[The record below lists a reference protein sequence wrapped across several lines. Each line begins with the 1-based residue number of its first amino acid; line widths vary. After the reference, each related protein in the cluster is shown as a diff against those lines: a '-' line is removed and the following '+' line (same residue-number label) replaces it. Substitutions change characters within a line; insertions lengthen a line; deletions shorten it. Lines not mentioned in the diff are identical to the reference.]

1 MYTVTFVPPASRCH
15 FGPIRDVS
23 HKALRNV
30 NIHQGT
36 SLRGAPHRSVRS
48 LYHGTTSVVPSGP
61 NPFLFAMRLYQGT
74 TSVVPSRTSSSEH
87 TSVICRR
94 CAFLVYR

>member
-48 LYHGTTSVVPSGP
+48 LYHGTTSVVPS
-61 NPFLFAMRLYQGT
+61 RLYRGT
-74 TSVVPSRTSSSEH
+74 SSVVPSNPNPFPFRD
-87 TSVICRR
+87 
-94 CAFLVYR
+94 ALVLRHVFRGPIPLVSRHDF